1 MPKLLPVYNQGKRV
15 LIECMHNVMYFVS
28 LATAEE
34 EIPGSALGEVQ
45 IALIVF
51 GSTAF
56 VLMAILLVFIGSAFS
71 YYYFFRKERMVRDAP
86 MPPPFRWPA
95 PPGDDESQTVTVP
108 IEYIH

>member
-1 MPKLLPVYNQGKRV
+1 
-15 LIECMHNVMYFVS
+15 MHNVMYFIY

-34 EIPGSALGEVQ
+34 ETLDSALGDVQ
-45 IALIVF
+45 FALIGF

-56 VLMAILLVFIGSAFS
+56 ALMILLVFIGSAYS
-71 YYYFFRKERMVRDAP
+71 YFFFFRKERMVRDAP
-86 MPPPFRWPA
+86 MPPPFRWPS